1 LCFTNI
7 ICRILDIMKKIFL
20 ILFAVVFI
28 TSCQRVASTISSYS
42 NLTHSASNLNNK
54 TFFIIADDNQK
65 TSVEFQNYASSISS
79 RLSNKGFYRA
89 SSERNADYIIL
100 FNYGISGK
108 SVKTGSI
115 PITGPI
121 GGGTS
126 YHSGSVYGSGGGYG
140 SYSGTSYSMPTWGV
154 VGSQSYSYSVHQRYF
169 QLKMIDKDNN
179 PVYETKA
186 SSEGTSAN
194 FGIVAEC
201 IFDMALK
208 DFPYSVQKNENV
220 ALDGC
225 GK

>member
-1 LCFTNI
+1 MLKNI
-7 ICRILDIMKKIFL
+7 KTFISIFFVL
-20 ILFAVVFI
+20 VLVS
-28 TSCQRVASTISSYS
+28 SCQRVASTISSYS
-42 NLTHSASNLNNK
+42 NLVYNPSDLSK
-54 TFFIIADDNQK
+54 ETFVIIPDDNQK
-65 TSVEFQNYASSISS
+65 TSVEFEKYASSISS
-79 RLSNKGFYRA
+79 RLSKKGFYRV
-89 SSERNADYIIL
+89 SSEQNADYIIL

-108 SVKTGSI
+108 STKTGSV

-140 SYSGTSYSMPTWGV
+140 SYSGTSYSMPSYGV
-154 VGSQSYSYSVHQRYF
+154 VGSQSYSYTVHQRYF
-169 QLKMIDKDNN
+169 QMKMINKNDK

-186 SSEGTSAN
+186 SSEGSSAN

-208 DFPYSVQKNENV
+208 DFPNSVQKNETV
-220 ALDGC
+220 AMDGC